1 MPASSDLPDSPDLPD
16 PLPAALTLP
25 PLPLPPPSNPSPG
38 FAELGLTPALVA
50 AATAAGWAQ
59 ATAIQ
64 GVAVPAALTGRDL
77 LGIAP
82 TGSGKTAAFVLP
94 LLQHL
99 LAAPGLGDERPRRLR
114 ALVLAPTRELALQIT
129 AAVRGL
135 CEGLRPTLKAV
146 AAVGGASINPQMMA
160 LRGGA
165 NLVVATPGRLLDL
178 LGHNALRLSDVSLL
192 VLDEADRLLDLGF
205 ADEVGRV
212 LAALP
217 ARRQTLLF
225 TATMPDDVV
234 ALAAR
239 VLRDPLR
246 VDAPA
251 TADVPL
257 PDITQRAIEVDTPRR
272 TPLLRHLIA
281 TEGWQRVLV
290 FVATQYA
297 AEHVADKLRRGGVQA
312 EALHGRLSPGRRAQ
326 ALADLQAGRLTALVA
341 TDLAARGLDIPGLAV
356 VVNHELA
363 RSAVDHTHR
372 IGRTGRAGATGLAVS
387 FVCADAPGSEAH
399 FRLIEKRQ
407 QQRVP
412 REQVAGFEPVAPV
425 RVAEAAPAAT
435 PDAAPMQS
443 AHPASRAAPPQP
455 DPHGGV
461 KGRRKSKKDKL
472 REAAAALAA
481 APPARRRRF

>member
-1 MPASSDLPDSPDLPD
+1 MPDTPDTPN
-16 PLPAALTLP
+16 PLPVALTTP
-25 PLPLPPPSNPSPG
+25 PAPPAPSGPSPG
-38 FAELGLTPALVA
+38 FADLGLTPALVA
-50 AATAAGWAQ
+50 AATAAGWST

-64 GVAVPAALTGRDL
+64 AVAVPASLTGRDL

-135 CEGLRPTLKAV
+135 CDRLRPTIKTV

-217 ARRQTLLF
+217 TRRQTLLF

-234 ALAAR
+234 SLAAQ

-251 TADVPL
+251 TAEAAL
-257 PDITQRAIEVDTPRR
+257 PDIHQRAIEVDTPRR

-281 TEGWQRVLV
+281 AEGWQRVLV

-412 REQVAGFEPVAPV
+412 REQVAGFEPVVPV
-425 RVAEAAPAAT
+425 WVAEAAPAAT
-435 PDAAPMQS
+435 AATTPDAAPIQS
-443 AHPASRAAPPQP
+443 AHPASRAAPPQA

-481 APPARRRRF
+481 APPTRRRRF